1 MEINRQAEELK
12 ANVEVAPAQPPNPT
26 PKHRFGHQ
34 AINLRP

>member
-26 PKHRFGHQ
+26 PKTDS
-34 AINLRP
+34 ATRP